1 MAIRN
6 GGLPSKFKNV
16 MLAAPEVDVD
26 VFRSQI
32 IDMGKQR
39 PRFTLFV
46 SRDDRALAVSRRVW
60 GNVSR
65 LGAIDPE
72 QSPYKEEMAANDITV
87 IDLTKV
93 KAGDRLHHS
102 KFAESPEI
110 VQLIGARLSSGQAL
124 TDSRLG
130 LGDHIVA
137 ATAGAAHTVG
147 AAAGLV
153 VSAPVAVLDQNTR
166 QNYAHHVETLGMSVS
181 GGGSSRAAA
190 NNCNAKIPGTKE
202 CGQ

>member
-1 MAIRN
+1 
-6 GGLPSKFKNV
+6 
-16 MLAAPEVDVD
+16 
-26 VFRSQI
+26 
-32 IDMGKQR
+32 
-39 PRFTLFV
+39 
-46 SRDDRALAVSRRVW
+46 
-60 GNVSR
+60 

-72 QSPYKEEMAANDITV
+72 QSPYKEEMAASDITV

-137 ATAGAAHTVG
+137 ATADAAHTVG

-153 VSAPVAVLDQNTR
+153 VSAPVAILDQNTR

-181 GGGSSRAAA
+181 GGGAVEQPPTIAMPKSQGQRTAA
-190 NNCNAKIPGTKE
+190 NRGRWGLPRRK
-202 CGQ
+202 